1 MKTRKTIYCD
11 YQFLKTLPQD
21 QLNDFYKFSNESI
34 IFFNMTLNQFL
45 QESIDNSFF
54 KYLRK
59 RQDGGGCE
67 LKFDLNFDTFNSNC
81 ENDIINSFN
90 PVVLIYQTNKQRRTE
105 NRCGQYYRDFGF
117 LAADQNDFLEKC
129 SITKDYGFAIK
140 KRTENSWKKLLENA
154 PIYGNSLII
163 VDNYLLSDRDII
175 DCNLKPLLNI
185 LLPESLITEF
195 NITFVTQDSNLTLQ
209 LRPVMINKII
219 EDIRPDLNCS
229 VNFFVDKDK
238 CFHDRVI
245 ISNYYW
251 IQCGAG
257 FDLFGIRSKARHS
270 TTLSFIYPFIQ
281 NYNPWAVDAF
291 CNLLEDVKE
300 LAGAAVNNG
309 SVKQY
314 YGLNKNNRLFE
325 MQ

>member
-1 MKTRKTIYCD
+1 MRKRKTIYCE
-11 YQFLKTLPQD
+11 YQFIKALPQD
-21 QLNDFYKFSNESI
+21 QLDDFYRFSNDSI
-34 IFFNMTLNQFL
+34 IVFDMSFNQFL
-45 QESIDNSFF
+45 QECIGDTIF
-54 KYLRK
+54 KYLSK
-59 RQDGGGCE
+59 RQNGGGCE
-67 LKFDLNFDTFNSNC
+67 LKFDLNFDTFNSYC
-81 ENDIINSFN
+81 ENDKINSFD

-105 NRCGQYYRDFGF
+105 NRCGQYYCDFGF

-140 KRTENSWKKLLENA
+140 KRTEHTWKKLLGNA
-154 PIYGNSLII
+154 PVYGNSLII
-163 VDNYLLSDRDII
+163 IDNYLLSDSDNI
-175 DCNLKPLLNI
+175 DCNLKPLLDI
-185 LLPESLITEF
+185 LLPENLITEY

-209 LRPVMINKII
+209 SRPAKIKELI
-219 EDIRPDLNCS
+219 EDIRPDLNFT
-229 VNFFVDKDK
+229 VNYFVDKDK
-238 CFHDRVI
+238 IFHDRVI

-291 CNLLEDVKE
+291 CYLLEDVKE
-300 LAGAAVNNG
+300 LADAAVNNG

-314 YGLNKNNRLFE
+314 YGENKNNRLFK